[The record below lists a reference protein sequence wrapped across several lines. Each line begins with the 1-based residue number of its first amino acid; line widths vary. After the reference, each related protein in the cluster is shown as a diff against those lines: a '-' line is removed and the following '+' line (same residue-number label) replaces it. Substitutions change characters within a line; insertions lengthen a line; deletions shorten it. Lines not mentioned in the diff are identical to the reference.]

1 MLLSGSGSS
10 RGIGVS
16 GAGHS
21 QDELPGDSG
30 QTPNSRVTGFLL
42 GSVPLRDTFLLPL
55 ASSWEQISCGSTP
68 EQIPVLLSP
77 LECLIK
83 LTYELCEFKSFL
95 AAADKSWV
103 RFSAS

>member
-42 GSVPLRDTFLLPL
+42 SSVPLRDTFLLPL
-55 ASSWEQISCGSTP
+55 ASSWEQI
-68 EQIPVLLSP
+68 PVLSP